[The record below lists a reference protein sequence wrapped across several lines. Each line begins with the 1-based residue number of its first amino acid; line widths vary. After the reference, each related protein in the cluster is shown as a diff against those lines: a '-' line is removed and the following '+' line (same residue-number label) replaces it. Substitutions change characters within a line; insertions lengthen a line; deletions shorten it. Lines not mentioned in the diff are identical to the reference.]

1 MVLRSRKFYGT
12 TFECLKN
19 DLTLAN
25 LVFKIP
31 AIKVE
36 KYLVF
41 SSFTIH
47 RFHFKAWSMDA
58 PEKGK

>member
-1 MVLRSRKFYGT
+1 MVLRSGKFYGT
-12 TFECLKN
+12 TFECSEN
-19 DLTLAN
+19 DLTLTD

-31 AIKVE
+31 AIGVE

-41 SSFTIH
+41 SSFILQ

-58 PEKGK
+58 PEKGT